1 MLNELP
7 VPTVVLPGSMPLD
20 LFLWWWNTRPR
31 KYDLTCLFS
40 ILIWC
45 SGSGAYALSGNSD
58 TVTVVSLDTRSPA
71 QVGLYVVTQLTLSGN
86 ALTSSDRIAF
96 GTTDCQTTVA
106 NVNDIA
112 LTSSVAVDVTA
123 QAGTLWSL
131 QWSTRPDGVAHCFGR
146 LFLTTFDVFDH
157 F

>member
-1 MLNELP
+1 M
-7 VPTVVLPGSMPLD
+7 
-20 LFLWWWNTRPR
+20 
-31 KYDLTCLFS
+31 
-40 ILIWC
+40 
-45 SGSGAYALSGNSD
+45 SGNSD

-123 QAGTLWSL
+123 QAGTLWLL
-131 QWSTRPDGVAHCFGR
+131 QWSTRPDGVVYCFGR
-146 LFLTTFDVFDH
+146 LCLTTFDVFDH

>member
-1 MLNELP
+1 
-7 VPTVVLPGSMPLD
+7 
-20 LFLWWWNTRPR
+20 
-31 KYDLTCLFS
+31 
-40 ILIWC
+40 
-45 SGSGAYALSGNSD
+45 LSGNSD

-86 ALTSSDRIAF
+86 ALTSSDRVAF

-123 QAGTLWSL
+123 QAGT
-131 QWSTRPDGVAHCFGR
+131 TRCGCCNGPHAPMVLSIVLER

-157 F
+157 

>member
-1 MLNELP
+1 
-7 VPTVVLPGSMPLD
+7 
-20 LFLWWWNTRPR
+20 
-31 KYDLTCLFS
+31 
-40 ILIWC
+40 
-45 SGSGAYALSGNSD
+45 LSGNSD